1 MATFGGYETVH
12 EIFRHGLGS
21 VARAKA
27 SGTSDGPNG
36 QPDYVVKAFQPPYRI
51 AGQEAIKPAVRSFLD
66 RARTQ
71 QDVITAG
78 GKHWAPVYEA
88 GAARDGAY
96 YVTTG
101 QGTVK
106 GNNLDHNPHC
116 VITVSSRSRDLIFE
130 GEAAK
135 VSDVAKLERIARAY
149 ADQGW
154 PAYVHDGVLDAPY
167 SAPTTGPA
175 PYDVYEVAPSVAFAF
190 GTDEE
195 KATSFTRYRF

>member
-1 MATFGGYETVH
+1 V
-12 EIFRHGLGS
+12 
-21 VARAKA
+21 
-27 SGTSDGPNG
+27 
-36 QPDYVVKAFQPPYRI
+36 
-51 AGQEAIKPAVRSFLD
+51 
-66 RARTQ
+66 
-71 QDVITAG
+71 
-78 GKHWAPVYEA
+78 
-88 GAARDGAY
+88 GALWVDGAY

-116 VITVSSRSRDLIFE
+116 IISLAMPGFDVVLE

-135 VSDVAKLERIARAY
+135 VSDVGKLERIARAY

-175 PYDVYEVAPSVAFAF
+175 PYDVYEIAPRVAFAF
-190 GTDEE
+190 GTTEDNVNR
-195 KATSFTRYRF
+195 STRFRF